1 MENMKG
7 MWHHLP
13 NITINTDPIFE
24 WLGREDNDD
33 PNDYGLYAI
42 PLPDDYMRYLKNLF
56 YVKIDYAYV
65 GKFYANSWFNWHKD
79 GRRTCAINMLL
90 TAQNDQQRCWMVEP
104 NTFERYEVPYQ
115 PNVPLIFNTM
125 NPHKIE
131 NDHPNLHRYL
141 LTISFYDKAHDGS
154 GFTFDELV
162 NFYEKGW
169 MVNES
174 DQVQKR
180 PELGVR

>member
-90 TAQNDQQRCWMVEP
+90 TAQFPACSP
-104 NTFERYEVPYQ
+104 NRTP
-115 PNVPLIFNTM
+115 
-125 NPHKIE
+125 
-131 NDHPNLHRYL
+131 
-141 LTISFYDKAHDGS
+141 
-154 GFTFDELV
+154 
-162 NFYEKGW
+162 
-169 MVNES
+169 
-174 DQVQKR
+174 
-180 PELGVR
+180 

>member
-1 MENMKG
+1 
-7 MWHHLP
+7 
-13 NITINTDPIFE
+13 
-24 WLGREDNDD
+24 
-33 PNDYGLYAI
+33 
-42 PLPDDYMRYLKNLF
+42 
-56 YVKIDYAYV
+56 
-65 GKFYANSWFNWHKD
+65 
-79 GRRTCAINMLL
+79 MLL
-90 TAQNDQQRCWMVEP
+90 TAQNDTQRCWMVEP
-104 NTFERYEVPYQ
+104 NTFERYQVPYE